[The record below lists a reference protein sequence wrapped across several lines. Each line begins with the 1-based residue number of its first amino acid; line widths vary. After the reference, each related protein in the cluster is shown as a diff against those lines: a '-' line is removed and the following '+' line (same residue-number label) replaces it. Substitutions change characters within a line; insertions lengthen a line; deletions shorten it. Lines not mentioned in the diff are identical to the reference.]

1 MTKDG
6 VESYLRASLGPLW
19 LATRPKSRLL
29 LLGVLALVL
38 APTGRSRGVAS
49 MLLSSL
55 TLVLLPILAAAAR
68 PKCLPSGDE
77 RAINS
82 ALRNGASDEI
92 HLGQQGRGVRSTKV
106 LRRSKRCH
114 FIDLT

>member
-6 VESYLRASLGPLW
+6 VEPYLRTLW
-19 LATRPKSRLL
+19 LAMVRRVQGGFSTWLLALL
-29 LLGVLALVL
+29 L
-38 APTGRSRGVAS
+38 APAGRSRGVAS

-55 TLVLLPILAAAAR
+55 TLVLFPILAAAAR

-92 HLGQQGRGVRSTKV
+92 HSGQQGREARGTKV

-114 FIDLT
+114 FTDST